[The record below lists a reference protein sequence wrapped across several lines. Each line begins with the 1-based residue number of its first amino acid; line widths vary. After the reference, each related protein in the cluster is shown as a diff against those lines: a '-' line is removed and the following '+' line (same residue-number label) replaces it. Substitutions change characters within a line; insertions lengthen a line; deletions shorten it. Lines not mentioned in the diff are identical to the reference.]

1 MLDQTL
7 LRQAR
12 QEFIQEGMS
21 VADWA
26 RLHSF
31 SLPLVYAVLNGRNHA
46 SRGES
51 HKIAVA
57 LGVKKTVHQPRFT
70 GVGSGSSSLGMT
82 ASKNPT

>member
-12 QEFIQEGMS
+12 QEFLEEGVS

-26 RLHSF
+26 RMHSF
-31 SLPLVYAVLNGRNHA
+31 SLPLVYAVLKGRNHA
-46 SRGES
+46 TRGES

-57 LGVKKTVHQPRFT
+57 LGLKKAPHQLRFIGGGTVA
-70 GVGSGSSSLGMT
+70 SSHDLT
-82 ASKNPT
+82 ASKNQS